1 MSKSL
6 LTVSKNLRKRQ
17 ATNNPAVL
25 VSRAMTRLPLPTLAA
40 IAAGSALLV
49 AAAIYW
55 VAHGEAIILALA
67 NIVCL

>member
-1 MSKSL
+1 M
-6 LTVSKNLRKRQ
+6 
-17 ATNNPAVL
+17 L